1 MKKLLIICCAIIP
14 ALCISQTKPVNP
26 RVHRAVAATKN
37 SGAKYELED
46 KNDSAHIYYMKGW
59 DSYKLKDID
68 AARYYWERGAACV
81 SNIPSKYSSAFRYG
95 LMLQNGEGITA
106 DKDAAF
112 YYYNLGSADGK
123 PEGDVDATKNVAAY
137 YENGMS
143 VQQDFKKALEWY
155 LKAKAQ
161 GNKFCDSDIARV
173 RKKIAQGL

>member
-1 MKKLLIICCAIIP
+1 MKKLLIVCGAIIP
-14 ALCISQTKPVNP
+14 FLGISQSKSLKPKAKRVYAANKGGGTK
-26 RVHRAVAATKN
+26 
-37 SGAKYELED
+37 YDLED
-46 KNDSAHIYYMKGW
+46 KNDSAHIYFMKGW
-59 DSYKLKDID
+59 DSYKAKDTD
-68 AARYYWERGAACV
+68 AARYYWERGASCT
-81 SNIPSKYSSAFRYG
+81 SSIPAKFSSAFRYG

-112 YYYNLGSADGK
+112 YYYNLGANDGK
-123 PEGDVDATKNVAAY
+123 PGGDVDATKNVAAY

-161 GNKFCDSDIARV
+161 GNKYCDADIARV

>member
-1 MKKLLIICCAIIP
+1 MKKLLIICCATLP
-14 ALCISQTKPVNP
+14 FLGISQTKPKPKVRRTTSTAN
-26 RVHRAVAATKN
+26 KN

-46 KNDSAHIYYMKGW
+46 KNDSAHIYFMKGW
-59 DSYKLKDID
+59 DSYKAKDID
-68 AARYYWERGAACV
+68 AARYYWERGSACA

-161 GNKFCDSDIARV
+161 GNKFCDADIARV

>member
-14 ALCISQTKPVNP
+14 ALGMSQHKPIKKKVRRTFTADKGHN
-26 RVHRAVAATKN
+26 V
-37 SGAKYELED
+37 KYELED

-59 DSYKLKDID
+59 DSYKTKEID
-68 AARYYWERGAACV
+68 AARYNWERGASCT
-81 SNIPSKYSSAFRYG
+81 STIPSKYSSAFRYG

-123 PEGDVDATKNVAAY
+123 PEGDVDATKNVASY
-137 YENGMS
+137 YENGIT
-143 VQQDFKKALEWY
+143 VKQDFKKALDWY

-161 GNKFCDSDIARV
+161 GNKYCDADIARV